1 MIGGG
6 RVPRDAPARR
16 RWHTIGCMSARRER
30 PQAASGRRIF
40 RWLTGLAFYCAMAL
54 ALAADPIRVGLT
66 PVFLD
71 DQVSF
76 LRDWRRYLEARLD
89 RPVQFVR
96 RASYAEIVDLLR
108 QGKLD
113 FAWLCGYPYVMHR
126 SEFRLLATPVYR
138 GQPLY
143 QSYLLVPARDTL
155 TRDIAGLKGKVFAY
169 SDPNSNSGYLVA
181 QNAIARL
188 GEPSGRFFRKTFF
201 TGSHRGVIEAVA
213 RGLAAGGVV
222 DGYVYEALAALEPKL
237 IERTRIVE
245 RSPLY
250 GFPPF
255 VVHRRVP
262 PALAAEFQQVLLAMN
277 RSLPGQALLNTLRL
291 DGFAVAEERHY
302 DEIAR
307 MARSVQPARP

>member
-1 MIGGG
+1 MGFAG
-6 RVPRDAPARR
+6 
-16 RWHTIGCMSARRER
+16 
-30 PQAASGRRIF
+30 
-40 RWLTGLAFYCAMAL
+40 
-54 ALAADPIRVGLT
+54 AADPIRVGLT

-71 DQVSF
+71 DQAGF
-76 LRDWRRYLEARLD
+76 LRQWRDFLELRLD

-113 FAWLCGYPYVMHR
+113 FAWLCGYPYVKHR
-126 SEFRLLATPVYR
+126 SEFRLLATPIYR

-181 QNAIARL
+181 QHAIARL
-188 GEPSGRFFRKTFF
+188 GEPAGGFFSKAFF

-213 RGLAAGGVV
+213 RGVAAGGVV
-222 DGYVYEALAALEPKL
+222 DGYVYEALANLEPRL

-245 RSPLY
+245 RSPLF

-255 VVHRRVP
+255 VAHRRVP
-262 PALAAEFQQVLLAMN
+262 AEVFADFQRVLLEMN
-277 RSLPGQALLNTLRL
+277 QSLAGKSLLNTLQL
-291 DGFAVAEERHY
+291 DGFGPPDDRHY

-307 MARSVQPARP
+307 MARSVQPAKP